1 MYKNGFC
8 PSAEDGTPLACPDA
22 YGALI
27 GTSACCALILVLIS
41 FMPPK
46 MIRKIFPPIVTGPTV
61 MLIGVSLIQSGFED
75 WLGGSGSCMSRPTS
89 GAYMLCPSVGSPHA
103 LPWGS
108 AEYIG
113 LGFSVFVT
121 ILICERLGS
130 PIMKSSAVVIG
141 LLVGCIIAAACGYFD
156 PSGINA
162 VSSSDFSENYIKST
176 KEKYVRLILLSG
188 TSSVIHLGAHLQ
200 TPSLRA
206 SGLTHARRIHHHR

>member
-46 MIRKIFPPIVTGPTV
+46 MIQKIFPPIVTGPTV

-75 WLGGSGSCMSRPTS
+75 WLGGSGSCSSRPTS
-89 GAYMLCPSVGSPHA
+89 GAYMLCPNVGAPHA

-121 ILICERLGS
+121 ILICERFGS

-156 PSGINA
+156 PSGITA
-162 VSSSDFSENYIKST
+162 VSSSNFF
-176 KEKYVRLILLSG
+176 
-188 TSSVIHLGAHLQ
+188 
-200 TPSLRA
+200 
-206 SGLTHARRIHHHR
+206 